1 MMHRSDA
8 VVNPAWLVNT
18 DTGDKA
24 MFGLSQIARHA
35 RRWHAN
41 HKRAVMERT
50 MLDLPLELQK
60 DIGWQAPR
68 DHVSGTR
75 TGSDIHA
82 RPML

>member
-1 MMHRSDA
+1 
-8 VVNPAWLVNT
+8 
-18 DTGDKA
+18 

>member
-1 MMHRSDA
+1 
-8 VVNPAWLVNT
+8 
-18 DTGDKA
+18 

-75 TGSDIHA
+75 IGAAIHA

>member
-1 MMHRSDA
+1 MHRRDT

-18 DTGDKA
+18 DQGDKV

-41 HKRAVMERT
+41 HKRRVMERAL
-50 MLDLPLELQK
+50 LDLPLDLQK

-68 DHVSGTR
+68 DHVSGNR
-75 TGSDIHA
+75 MGGDIHA

>member
-1 MMHRSDA
+1 
-8 VVNPAWLVNT
+8 
-18 DTGDKA
+18 
-24 MFGLSQIARHA
+24 MFGLSPILRHA

-41 HKRAVMERT
+41 RRRAAMESA

-68 DHVSGTR
+68 DRQSVSR
-75 TGSDIHA
+75 MQQDLHA